1 MSDYYDSLET
11 RSSDERSAAQLAA
24 LRAQLTHVT
33 QNTSAYADAFR
44 EFNIDSIADFESF
57 AQLPLTRKSELIALQ
72 REQRPFGG
80 YTARSGSQPSH
91 IFASPGPIYEP
102 GFAVTDF
109 WRFARSLYA
118 SGIRRGDLVHN
129 CFSYHLTPAGL
140 MFDSAA
146 QALGCAVIPAGVGQ
160 TELQVQT
167 IVDLSPSAYV
177 GTPSFLKIILEQ
189 ADELGSDV
197 SSVNKAMVSGEA
209 LPAPLRSAFADR
221 DLRVQQC
228 YGTADLGLIA
238 YESDA
243 LEGLIIDEG
252 VYVEIVRP
260 GSGDPVAEGEV
271 GEVVV
276 TNLGAEYP
284 LIRFATGDLSACLPG
299 ISPCGR
305 SNLRIRGWMGRADQ
319 TAKVRG
325 MFIHPEQVDKLIKA
339 HVEIGRAR
347 LVVDWVDQADR
358 LTLKCECDAADSD
371 VLDSD
376 LQAAIA
382 ESIRSICKLRGEV
395 EIVSPGS
402 LPNDGKVIDDIR
414 QYE

>member
-1 MSDYYDSLET
+1 MNDYYDSLET
-11 RSSDERSAAQLAA
+11 RSSDERSATQLAA

-33 QNTSAYADAFR
+33 QNTAAYADAFR
-44 EFNIDSIADFESF
+44 K
-57 AQLPLTRKSELIALQ
+57 LPLTRKSELIALQ

-91 IFASPGPIYEP
+91 VFASPGPIYEP

-118 SGIRRGDLVHN
+118 SGFRRGDLVHN
-129 CFSYHLTPAGL
+129 CFSYHLTPAGQ

-189 ADELGSDV
+189 ADEFGSDV

-209 LPAPLRSAFADR
+209 LPAPLRSVFAER
-221 DLRVQQC
+221 GLRVQQC

-284 LIRFATGDLSACLPG
+284 LIRFATGDLSASLPG

-325 MFIHPEQVDKLIKA
+325 MFIHPEQVDKLIKT

-347 LVVDWVDQADR
+347 LVVDWVDQADQ
-358 LTLKCECDAADSD
+358 LTLKCECDVADSG
-371 VLDSD
+371 

>member
-1 MSDYYDSLET
+1 MNEFYDQLET
-11 RSSDERSAAQLAA
+11 RSHDERAAAQLGA

-44 EFNIDSIADFESF
+44 EIDIDSITDLEAFSRI
-57 AQLPLTRKSELIALQ
+57 PLTRKSELIALQ
-72 REQRPFGG
+72 VEQRPFGG
-80 YTARSGSQPSH
+80 FTPQNGPLPSH
-91 IFASPGPIYEP
+91 VFASPGPIYEP

-118 SGIRRGDLVHN
+118 SGVRSGELVHN
-129 CFSYHLTPAGL
+129 CFSYHLTPAGQ

-146 QALGCAVIPAGVGQ
+146 RALGCTVIPAGVGQ

-167 IVDLSPSAYV
+167 IVDLAPSAYV

-189 ADELGSDV
+189 AEALGSDV
-197 SSVNKAMVSGEA
+197 SCINKAMVSGEA
-209 LPAPLRSAFADR
+209 LPGPLRDGFSAR
-221 DLRVQQC
+221 GLRVQQC

-238 YESDA
+238 YESSA
-243 LEGLIIDEG
+243 LEDLIIDEG

-260 GSGDPVAEGEV
+260 GTGEPVSDGEV

-284 LIRFATGDLSACLPG
+284 LIRFATGDLSASLPG

-305 SNLRIRGWMGRADQ
+305 SNMRIRGWMGRADQ

-325 MFIHPEQVDKLIKA
+325 MFIHPEQVDRVVKR
-339 HVEIGRAR
+339 HVEIERAR
-347 LVVDWVDQADR
+347 LVVDWIDQTDR
-358 LTLKCECDAADSD
+358 ITLQCECTAPDSS
-371 VLDSD
+371 LP
-376 LQAAIA
+376 AAIEA
-382 ESIRSICKLRGEV
+382 SIRSICKLRGAV
-395 EIVSPGS
+395 EIVTPGS

-414 QYE
+414 QYD

>member
-1 MSDYYDSLET
+1 MNEFYDQLET
-11 RSSDERSAAQLAA
+11 RSSDERATAQLAA
-24 LRAQLTHVT
+24 LRAQLVHVRD
-33 QNTSAYADAFR
+33 NTSAYAADFAG
-44 EFNIDSIADFESF
+44 IDVEAINDFESF
-57 AQLPLTRKSELIALQ
+57 TRIPLTRKSELIALQ

-80 YTARSGSQPSH
+80 YTTQTGAQLSH
-91 IFASPGPIYEP
+91 VFASPGPIYEP
-102 GFAVTDF
+102 GFAMTDF

-118 SGIRRGDLVHN
+118 SGFRAGDLVHN
-129 CFSYHLTPAGL
+129 SFSYHLTPAGQ

-146 QALGCAVIPAGVGQ
+146 LALGCTVIPAGVGQ

-167 IVDLSPSAYV
+167 IVDLSPNAYV

-197 SSVNKAMVSGEA
+197 SSVNNAMVSGEA
-209 LPAPLRSAFADR
+209 LPAPLRSTFADR
-221 DLRVQQC
+221 GLRVQQC

-238 YESDA
+238 YESSA

-260 GSGDPVAEGEV
+260 GSGEPVAEGEV

-284 LIRFATGDLSACLPG
+284 LIRFATGDLSAYLPG

-325 MFIHPEQVDKLIKA
+325 MFIHPEQVDKVIKS
-339 HVEIGRAR
+339 HSEIGRAR
-347 LVVDWVDQADR
+347 LIVDWVDQADR
-358 LTLKCECDAADSD
+358 LTLKCECDLTDSN
-371 VLDSD
+371 
-376 LQAAIA
+376 LQAAITD
-382 ESIRSICKLRGEV
+382 SIRSICKLRGEV
-395 EIVSPGS
+395 EIVAPGS

-414 QYE
+414 QYD